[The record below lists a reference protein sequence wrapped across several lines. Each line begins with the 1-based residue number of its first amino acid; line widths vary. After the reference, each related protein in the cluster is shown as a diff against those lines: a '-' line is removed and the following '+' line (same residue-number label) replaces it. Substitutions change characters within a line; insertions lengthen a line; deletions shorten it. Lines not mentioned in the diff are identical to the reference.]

1 MTSEPR
7 TRDPEAKRTRLL
19 EASLREFAE
28 VGLAGAR
35 VERIARRAK
44 ISPGLVYSF
53 YAGKQ
58 ELFDG
63 VFDEVVHRTVS
74 EVPIDADDLPEYAA
88 RLHDANLAHPEVV
101 RFLTWYQR
109 ERGAAAQRDTVTE
122 SMREKV
128 RTIAAAQERGILTGE
143 FSAEQVLA
151 LVLTIATMWVQQSE
165 DVTALVPPAAQ
176 RQTIKDAVARLTAP
190 QDVSP

>member
-1 MTSEPR
+1 MTPEPR
-7 TRDPEAKRTRLL
+7 TRDPEAKKARLL
-19 EASLREFAE
+19 EAALGEFAE

-63 VFDEVVHRTVS
+63 VFDEIVHRTVS
-74 EVPIDADDLPEYAA
+74 EVPIDANDLPEYAA
-88 RLHDANLAHPEVV
+88 RLHDASLAHPEVV
-101 RFLTWYQR
+101 RFLSWYQR

-128 RTIAAAQERGILTGE
+128 RAIAIAQERGILTQALG
-143 FSAEQVLA
+143 AEQVLA
-151 LVLTIATMWVQQSE
+151 LVLTIANLGVQQAE
-165 DVTALVPPAAQ
+165 DITTLVPPAAQ
-176 RQTIKDAVARLTAP
+176 RQTIKVAVARFIAP
-190 QDVSP
+190 SV

>member
-7 TRDPEAKRTRLL
+7 TRDPEAKKARLL
-19 EASLREFAE
+19 EAALGEFAE

-35 VERIARRAK
+35 VERIARRAQ

-63 VFDEVVHRTVS
+63 VFDEVVQRTVS
-74 EVPIDADDLPEYAA
+74 EVPIDTNDLPEYAA

-101 RFLTWYQR
+101 RFLNWYQR
-109 ERGAAAQRDTVTE
+109 ERGTAAQRDTVTE

-128 RTIAAAQERGILTGE
+128 RAIATAQERGTLTKE
-143 FSAEQVLA
+143 LSAQQVLA
-151 LVLTIATMWVQQSE
+151 LVLTIANMWVQQGE
-165 DVTALVPPAAQ
+165 DITTLVPAAMQ
-176 RQTIKDAVARLTAP
+176 RQTIKDAVARIAAP
-190 QDVSP
+190 SM

>member
-7 TRDPEAKRTRLL
+7 TRDPEAKKARLL
-19 EASLREFAE
+19 EAALGEFAD

-35 VERIARRAK
+35 VERIARRAR

-63 VFDEVVHRTVS
+63 VFDEIVHRTVS
-74 EVPIDADDLPEYAA
+74 EVPMDANHLPEYAA

-101 RFLTWYQR
+101 RFLDWYRR

-122 SMREKV
+122 SMREKA
-128 RTIAAAQERGILTGE
+128 RAIATAQEHGVLTKKLG
-143 FSAEQVLA
+143 AEQVLA
-151 LVLTIATMWVQQSE
+151 LVLTIANMWVQQAE
-165 DVTALVPPAAQ
+165 DVTTLVPAAMQ
-176 RQTIKDAVARLTAP
+176 RQTIKDAVARITAP
-190 QDVSP
+190 SV